1 MFWTGLNYLQSKF
14 RSVHDILLYF
24 ILLTGL
30 MHEQSVNS
38 PPSPVSRRK
47 AAVRRVLWSL
57 ATVALGAAS
66 TLGPIT
72 NTSTKPAA
80 AAAAT
85 AMVGEEKEET

>member
-1 MFWTGLNYLQSKF
+1 
-14 RSVHDILLYF
+14 
-24 ILLTGL
+24 

-80 AAAAT
+80 AT

>member
-1 MFWTGLNYLQSKF
+1 
-14 RSVHDILLYF
+14 
-24 ILLTGL
+24 

-80 AAAAT
+80 AAAAM